1 MKYYGNLM
9 LVLSCLMASV
19 FVEGNNLFKDDSY
32 TIAYAMMGITL
43 FMGSKHRESME
54 TDFGLG
60 ILLMTAVG
68 FMSTRLIFDMLRGT
82 LGELSMFKLAII
94 ASLDYAAIGFL
105 RLGRQIRKMERT
117 TGEGRYAI
125 EQP

>member
-1 MKYYGNLM
+1 
-9 LVLSCLMASV
+9 
-19 FVEGNNLFKDDSY
+19 
-32 TIAYAMMGITL
+32 MGISL

-60 ILLMTAVG
+60 ILLMAAVG
-68 FMSTRLIFDMLRGT
+68 FMSTRLIFEMMWGT
-82 LGELSMFKLAII
+82 LGELSIFRVAII

-105 RLGRQIRKMERT
+105 RLGRQIRNMERT
-117 TGEGRYAI
+117 VGEGRYAI